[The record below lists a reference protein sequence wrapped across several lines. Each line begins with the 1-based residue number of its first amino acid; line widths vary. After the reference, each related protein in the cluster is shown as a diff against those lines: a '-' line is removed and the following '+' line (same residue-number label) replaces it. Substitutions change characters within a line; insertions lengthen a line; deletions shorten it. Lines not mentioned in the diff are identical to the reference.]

1 MQLPYMFHPHV
12 TGMMYYSYTIK
23 TNCSRRCT
31 CSAARCTLQR
41 RYHNFYTSQR
51 TVRDAFSTFCN
62 FHFLLL
68 LASFSLPLVIHL
80 AHPSHSLRCTYS
92 ATVFATDQLSQ
103 YIIERPLGVVITYNI
118 SRHAAKESSCP
129 SAAYGS

>member
-12 TGMMYYSYTIK
+12 TGIMYYSYTVK
-23 TNCSRRCT
+23 TKCSGRCT

-68 LASFSLPLVIHL
+68 L
-80 AHPSHSLRCTYS
+80 
-92 ATVFATDQLSQ
+92 
-103 YIIERPLGVVITYNI
+103 
-118 SRHAAKESSCP
+118 P
-129 SAAYGS
+129 SACYPSCASISLSSLHIFSHCIRDRSASISSKDH